1 MARSLP
7 VSTGATRSRDRDV
20 AKPASRRHQRR
31 FVEKRSQRIRHLAR
45 RVEKAY
51 PKTFQ
56 ILTPE
61 VGRHVDDPQPLA
73 VASNLPPAGCYGAS
87 SETARTSSTDRRT
100 RQTDRQRSFEF
111 LEQHFER
118 NFEWL
123 YGDTNTKA
131 TPRSKTRH
139 KKFFDI
145 SSACDSKFSLKRL
158 SSRHCE
164 ANIYVDL
171 ASHLKFLP
179 IISKVRDM

>member
-1 MARSLP
+1 
-7 VSTGATRSRDRDV
+7 
-20 AKPASRRHQRR
+20 HQRR

-56 ILTPE
+56 ILTAE
-61 VGRHVDDPQPLA
+61 VGRHVDDAQPLA

-123 YGDTNTKA
+123 KPFHFIA
-131 TPRSKTRH
+131 TFAQRSKIRSVRRGEMV
-139 KKFFDI
+139 I
-145 SSACDSKFSLKRL
+145 CVRRPGPALGRRARSLLYRL
-158 SSRHCE
+158 RRVNKQPRE
-164 ANIYVDL
+164 V
-171 ASHLKFLP
+171 F
-179 IISKVRDM
+179 